1 MLIEFRENYDGIEA
15 RRSEAAA
22 KSFKDLKEQV
32 LSFREMQFKPLKTL
46 SLIVQIKLQLKI
58 SLSSYQWL
66 ANWCF

>member
-32 LSFREMQFKPLKTL
+32 LSFREMQFKPLKNL
-46 SLIVQIKLQLKI
+46 SLIVQI
-58 SLSSYQWL
+58 
-66 ANWCF
+66 